1 MQRMKTGQTSFRN
14 EGISS
19 NRREKRERERERERE
34 GQDKLSLRTRDDRKM
49 YFFLFV

>member
-1 MQRMKTGQTSFRN
+1 MKTGQTSFRN

-19 NRREKRERERERERE
+19 NRREKRERERERE